1 MLQEID
7 LQAFDPLIRSSLV
20 KIEVIHICILIM
32 NEEFS
37 FIVRCSIRFNSI
49 SIYISGKMS
58 SLNTNEFLKLI
69 EKYYTDRIQNDA
81 RIQHTFLTL

>member
-1 MLQEID
+1 
-7 LQAFDPLIRSSLV
+7 
-20 KIEVIHICILIM
+20 M

-37 FIVRCSIRFNSI
+37 FIVLCSIRFNPI

-81 RIQHTFLTL
+81 RIQHKFLTL